1 MATDYLTA
9 FGTFPF
15 LLFHVK
21 ELFDTIFLNA
31 FKVFNH
37 AHSEKG
43 FVALVD
49 MTKSFAREILT
60 FITVFYLSIQE

>member
-1 MATDYLTA
+1 MATNYLTT

-15 LLFHVK
+15 FFFRAQELL
-21 ELFDTIFLNA
+21 DSIFLDV

-37 AHSEKG
+37 AHSKKC

-60 FITVFYLSIQE
+60 FITVLYFPIGD